1 MTPATAWAD
10 TLMYVCVCARARHSL
25 DLLLWGSE
33 HPDEVIFRTEAV
45 SLVPLALWVL
55 WCQ

>member
-1 MTPATAWAD
+1 
-10 TLMYVCVCARARHSL
+10 MYVCVCARARHSL